1 MSKKNEQLQK
11 LFKKVTVRVSLP
23 KVVDGMPLLEQGM
36 LAVLV
41 RHMPQE
47 KAESF
52 IAALK
57 KAYPEWNEVRVC
69 QTEEI
74 AAAIRGGKATRD
86 KLSPLF
92 PPARD
97 AREYL
102 QEVFQKTHGMELDS
116 LRDDPAGNAKALA
129 QMPVLGT
136 AATAQVLALANG
148 GKLPIHPPLVR
159 LLERAGIVAK
169 GGLKKAKDLGEFFPE
184 GDNSTLERVG
194 EVVDRWCHQKQPIC
208 QECVLVEDCPFGKKA
223 FQEWKV
229 QQARAAAQREREEA
243 RRAVLEKKE
252 QERLAKE
259 AARLAKKN
267 EVIRQKQ
274 EREAA
279 RKAAI
284 EAKKKA
290 VEAEKQKK
298 IAEAAKK
305 KLEAQKAKEKAALA
319 KQKAAEAAKKKAEAE
334 AAKKEAAKKELAKKE
349 AAKKEAAKKEAA
361 QKKAEAAKKEAARKK
376 AEAAKKAAK
385 KK

>member
-23 KVVDGMPLLEQGM
+23 KVVQGMPLLEQGM

-52 IAALK
+52 VAALK

-69 QTEEI
+69 QTEEL
-74 AAAIRGGKATRD
+74 ASAIRGGKATRD

-116 LRDDPAGNAKALA
+116 LREDPIGNAKALA

-136 AATAQVLALANG
+136 AATGQVLALANG
-148 GKLPIHPPLVR
+148 GKLPVHPALVR
-159 LLERAGIVAK
+159 FLERAGIVAK
-169 GGLKKAKDLGEFFPE
+169 GGLKKTKDLSEFFPE
-184 GDNSTLERVG
+184 NDPAALERAG
-194 EVVDRWCHQKQPIC
+194 EVIDRWCHAKQPLC

-223 FQEWKV
+223 FAEWKV
-229 QQARAAAQREREEA
+229 QQARLAAQREREEA

-259 AARLAKKN
+259 AARLSKKN
-267 EVIRQKQ
+267 EAIRQKQ

-298 IAEAAKK
+298 LAEAAKK
-305 KLEAQKAKEKAALA
+305 KLEAQKKKEADAKKAALL
-319 KQKAAEAAKKKAEAE
+319 KQKAA
-334 AAKKEAAKKELAKKE
+334 
-349 AAKKEAAKKEAA
+349 
-361 QKKAEAAKKEAARKK
+361 EAARKK
-376 AEAAKKAAK
+376 AEAAKKDAARKKAAAARKPAK
-385 KK
+385 KKK

>member
-23 KVVDGMPLLEQGM
+23 KVVEGMPLLEQGM

-74 AAAIRGGKATRD
+74 AAAIRGGKASRD

-159 LLERAGIVAK
+159 LLERTGVVAK

-194 EVVDRWCHQKQPIC
+194 EVVRASPGRAQRPPRWETHRVRRAPVRDRGTPT
-208 QECVLVEDCPFGKKA
+208 A
-223 FQEWKV
+223 RA
-229 QQARAAAQREREEA
+229 QARARPLARSAARFVQHRAPGGHAPCRPHRA
-243 RRAVLEKKE
+243 RRARR
-252 QERLAKE
+252 ER
-259 AARLAKKN
+259 RS
-267 EVIRQKQ
+267 
-274 EREAA
+274 
-279 RKAAI
+279 
-284 EAKKKA
+284 
-290 VEAEKQKK
+290 
-298 IAEAAKK
+298 
-305 KLEAQKAKEKAALA
+305 
-319 KQKAAEAAKKKAEAE
+319 
-334 AAKKEAAKKELAKKE
+334 
-349 AAKKEAAKKEAA
+349 
-361 QKKAEAAKKEAARKK
+361 
-376 AEAAKKAAK
+376 
-385 KK
+385 

>member
-11 LFKKVTVRVSLP
+11 LFKKVTIRVGLP
-23 KVVDGMPLLEQGM
+23 KVVDGLPLIEQGM

-52 IAALK
+52 VAALK

-74 AAAIRGGKATRD
+74 AAAIRGGKTARE

-92 PPARD
+92 PAARD

-102 QEVFQKTHGMELDS
+102 QEIFQKTHGMELES
-116 LRDDPAGNAKALA
+116 LREDPIGNAKALA

-136 AATAQVLALANG
+136 AATGQVLALANG
-148 GKLPIHPPLVR
+148 GKLPIHPGLVR
-159 LLERAGIVAK
+159 FLERAGIVAK

-184 GDNSTLERVG
+184 SDNTALERAG
-194 EVVDRWCHQKQPIC
+194 EVIDRWCQPKQPIC

-223 FQEWKV
+223 FAEWKV

-243 RRAVLEKKE
+243 RRAVLEQKE
-252 QERLAKE
+252 QARLAKE

-267 EVIRQKQ
+267 EAIRQKQ
-274 EREAA
+274 ERENA

-284 EAKKKA
+284 EARKKA
-290 VEAEKQKK
+290 AEADKQRK
-298 IAEAAKK
+298 IAEAARK
-305 KLEAQKAKEKAALA
+305 KLEAQKKKEADAKKAALA
-319 KQKAAEAAKKKAEAE
+319 KQKAIEAARKEAARKAE
-334 AAKKEAAKKELAKKE
+334 AAKKEAAKK
-349 AAKKEAAKKEAA
+349 
-361 QKKAEAAKKEAARKK
+361 K
-376 AEAAKKAAK
+376 AEAAKKAPADDDEDDE
-385 KK
+385 